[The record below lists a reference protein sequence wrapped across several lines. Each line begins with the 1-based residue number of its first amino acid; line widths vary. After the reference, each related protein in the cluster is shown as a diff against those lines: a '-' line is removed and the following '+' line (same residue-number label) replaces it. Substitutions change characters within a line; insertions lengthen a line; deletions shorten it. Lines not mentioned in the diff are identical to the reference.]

1 MLASVMRFLFFKKN
15 NNNNFKHVGFNGLW
29 ELNFLED
36 DNDLEYGLCVSLGM
50 RL

>member
-1 MLASVMRFLFFKKN
+1 MCRHLLSDSCLK

-36 DNDLEYGLCVSLGM
+36 DNELEYGLCVSLGM
-50 RL
+50 RP